1 MNEAYPKYEL
11 LIVDDEPVNIKTLAE
26 AFRTTYRVRFATN
39 GQDALRIATGEAPPD
54 LILLDIHMPGLDGYE
69 VCRELKR
76 QPTTQAIPVIFLSA
90 RNQAED
96 EARGLEL
103 GAVDYIIKPFNLP
116 IVQARVQ
123 TQIQLKSQRDMLE
136 ELSVIDGLT
145 GIPNRRYLDQFLDL
159 EWRRCVRRQSP
170 LSVIVLDLD
179 LFRRFNE
186 RYSQLA
192 GDACLQQIAKVLAS
206 SARRPAE
213 FVARFGGEE
222 FVAVL
227 PESEPETTEQLA
239 ELMRRRVEALD
250 IHHGPSVLKMTVSVG
265 AATMIPQ
272 RHSMP
277 KVLLE
282 VADRLMLEAK
292 GAGRNCCKVL
302 DLT

>member
-1 MNEAYPKYEL
+1 MNDAYPKYEL

-26 AFRTTYRVRFATN
+26 SFRNAYRVRFATN
-39 GQDALRIATGEAPPD
+39 GQDALRIAHSDAPPD
-54 LILLDIHMPGLDGYE
+54 LILLDIHMPGMDGYD
-69 VCRELKR
+69 VCRELK
-76 QPTTQAIPVIFLSA
+76 QNPATESIPVIFLSA

-96 EARGLEL
+96 EAQGLEL
-103 GAVDYIIKPFNLP
+103 GAVDYIVKPFNLP

-136 ELSVIDGLT
+136 KLSVIDALT

-170 LSVIVLDLD
+170 LSVIMLDLD
-179 LFRRFNE
+179 FFRRFNE
-186 RYSQLA
+186 RFGLVA

-239 ELMRRRVEALD
+239 ELMRRRVEGLE
-250 IHHGPSVLKMTVSVG
+250 INHGLSALKMTVSVG

-272 RHSMP
+272 RHSTP

-292 GAGRNCCKVL
+292 GSGRNCAKML